1 MKAFVLANLS
11 DVFSTI
17 TGLNAGAIEANPIIH
32 LFMENTSVSEALLVQ
47 TGPGFGDWPVF
58 IHRWKPRLLTV
69 PTLVFTLAAISNS
82 VVALA
87 SL

>member
-17 TGLNAGAIEANPIIH
+17 SGLKVGAIEANPVINFFI
-32 LFMENTSVSEALLVQ
+32 ESTSVPEALLVKLALAV
-47 TGPGFGDWPVF
+47 GVGLL
-58 IHRWKPRLLTV
+58 IRRWKPGLLNV

-82 VVALA
+82 LVVLS

>member
-17 TGLNAGAIEANPIIH
+17 TGLNAGAIEANPIMH
-32 LFMENTSVSEALLVQ
+32 LFMENTSVPEALLVKLALAL
-47 TGPGFGDWPVF
+47 GIGLF

-82 VVALA
+82 VVALS